1 MFVVERVKG
10 VRCAIPA
17 LLKPK
22 EGATRERKLHP
33 RCKDPSLKK
42 YFVKPDFAFS
52 LNIFQ
57 NEFCTVC
64 EAVGHAKRYY
74 GGQTKSHKCQFGGT
88 SDRTRILI
96 YCSQHIEHFL
106 ELMPVVEKPEIVEAK
121 ERKLKSLGKKY
132 LVIIASYTCTVYIK
146 ATILRGAVNVKLM
159 VVVLYSSV
167 VLLSI

>member
-1 MFVVERVKG
+1 MIFLFSNIL
-10 VRCAIPA
+10 RCE
-17 LLKPK
+17 L
-22 EGATRERKLHP
+22 
-33 RCKDPSLKK
+33 
-42 YFVKPDFAFS
+42 
-52 LNIFQ
+52 
-57 NEFCTVC
+57 CTVC

-132 LVIIASYTCTVYIK
+132 LV
-146 ATILRGAVNVKLM
+146 NVF
-159 VVVLYSSV
+159 SD
-167 VLLSI
+167 VLLLKKTPLLGKSDLRRKKVMD

>member
-1 MFVVERVKG
+1 M
-10 VRCAIPA
+10 
-17 LLKPK
+17 
-22 EGATRERKLHP
+22 
-33 RCKDPSLKK
+33 
-42 YFVKPDFAFS
+42 
-52 LNIFQ
+52 
-57 NEFCTVC
+57 C

-132 LVIIASYTCTVYIK
+132 LVNFFSD
-146 ATILRGAVNVKLM
+146 
-159 VVVLYSSV
+159 
-167 VLLSI
+167 VLLLKKTPFKKEKGYGLTDFVFQRTFYGSSKLEIKKFFQRKLFI